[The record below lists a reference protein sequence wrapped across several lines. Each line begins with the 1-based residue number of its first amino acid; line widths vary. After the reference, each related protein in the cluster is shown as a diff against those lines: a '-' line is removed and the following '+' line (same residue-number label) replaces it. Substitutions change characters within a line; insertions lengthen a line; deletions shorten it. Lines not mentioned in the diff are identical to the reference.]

1 MNKDKLD
8 IFEINTRIAIAL
20 GLALVS
26 LLLTYI
32 AFFK

>member
-1 MNKDKLD
+1 MDGDRLD

-20 GLALVS
+20 GLAMTV